1 MIPLHVL
8 TMIFTQPDQPA
19 IMVLEPDEPAIAGKQ
34 RIVPIWIG
42 AQEAMQLGVA
52 LEQVK
57 PPRPLTH
64 DLFIDAL
71 TNLDA
76 RVDHVVVNDV
86 AGQTFF
92 SKMYLRQGGRLIELD
107 ARPTDA
113 IALAIR
119 QGAPFYIDE
128 DVLVRASYPFILKE
142 GADKETEL
150 KEFDSFIEN
159 LNPEDLLK

>member
-1 MIPLHVL
+1 MIPLRVL
-8 TMIFTQPDQPA
+8 TMIFTQPEHPA
-19 IMVLEPDEPAIAGKQ
+19 ILVLEPDEPSVAGKQ

-52 LEQVK
+52 LEQMK

-64 DLFIDAL
+64 DLFIDAI

-76 RVDHVVVNDV
+76 RIDHVLVNDV
-86 AGQTFF
+86 VGQTFF

-107 ARPTDA
+107 SRPTDA

-119 QGAPFYIDE
+119 EGAPFYIDE
-128 DVLVRASYPFILKE
+128 AVLARASFPFILKE

-150 KEFDSFIEN
+150 KEFDSFVEN
-159 LNPEDLLK
+159 LRPEDLLK

>member
-1 MIPLHVL
+1 MQVL
-8 TMIFTQPDQPA
+8 TMVFTQPEQPA
-19 IMVLEPDEPAIAGKQ
+19 ILVLEPDEPAIAGKQ

-42 AQEAMQLGVA
+42 SQEAMQLGVA
-52 LEQVK
+52 LEQIK

-64 DLFIDAL
+64 DLFLDAL

-76 RVDHVVVNDV
+76 RIDHVLINAV

-92 SKMYLRQGGRLIELD
+92 SKLYLRQGGRLIELD

-113 IALAIR
+113 IALAVR
-119 QGAPFYIDE
+119 EGAPFYMDE
-128 DVLVRASYPFILKE
+128 AVLAQASYPFILKE

-150 KEFDSFIEN
+150 KEFDSFIED
-159 LNPEDLLK
+159 LNPEDLL